1 MTAFGSDSG
10 TGIGEI
16 APALSDAQVATIT
29 GRATPRAVA
38 AGEYLYRAGDRDY
51 GFIYVESGVVDI
63 VRAPT
68 PDDPREA
75 VIVSHGPGRFL
86 GEWNMFTGQAAYL
99 NARVA
104 TSGTIHTL
112 APDTFRRLMA
122 EDVELA
128 DLIMKA
134 FVARRQVLQT
144 GAAASSVEILGSAL
158 SAGAH
163 DLRTWAARQ
172 LLVHSWFDIDDA
184 QGETLARALGVDAG
198 DLPVVVTPTAT
209 LMRATPGMV
218 AEELGLSY
226 RAVSGTVHDV
236 VVVGAGPAGLAAAV
250 YGASEGLRTLLLD
263 GMTVG
268 GQAAASSRIEN
279 YLGFP
284 AGLSGAEL
292 TTRGLF
298 QAQKFGAEVST
309 PCRVT
314 ALTSGQ
320 DQLELSLSD
329 GSLIRTRA
337 VVIATGAS
345 YRTPAVER
353 WNDFVGGGIFY
364 AATEIEARACGGGPV
379 AVIGG
384 ANSAGQASLYLAE
397 RGSSVQLIV
406 RGGDLTAGMSSY
418 LVERI
423 RSHPR
428 ITVRTSS
435 EVVGLHGETS
445 LVAISIGN
453 RQTGESKVLD
463 CRGLFCFIGAEPAT
477 GWLTEVALDDHGFIL
492 TDEQLDQDRLPA
504 AWQILARKPLPFETS
519 VPGVFAA
526 GDVRRGSMKRVAA
539 AVGEGASAIA
549 SVHRILALA

>member
-1 MTAFGSDSG
+1 VDEDS
-10 TGIGEI
+10 TGDTF
-16 APALSDAQVATIT
+16 PTLSDAQVAIVTD
-29 GRATPRAVA
+29 RATRRAVA
-38 AGEYLYRAGDRDY
+38 AGELLFKAGDRDY
-51 GFIYVESGVVDI
+51 DFIYVESGAVDI

-68 PDDPREA
+68 PDDPAEA
-75 VIVSHGPGRFL
+75 IVASHGPGRFL

-104 TSGTIHTL
+104 TSGTVHSL
-112 APDTFRRLMA
+112 DPDAFRRLMA
-122 EDVELA
+122 EEVELA
-128 DLIMKA
+128 DVIMKA
-134 FVARRQVLQT
+134 FLARRQLLRS

-163 DLRTWAARQ
+163 DLRTWAAHQ
-172 LLVHSWFDIDDA
+172 LLVHAWFDIDDA
-184 QGETLARALGVDAG
+184 PGEALARALGVTASE
-198 DLPVVVTPTAT
+198 LPVVVTPTAT
-209 LMRATPGMV
+209 LRRATPGMV

-226 RAVSGTVHDV
+226 RAPSGTVHDV
-236 VVVGAGPAGLAAAV
+236 VVVGAGPAGLAAAL
-250 YGASEGLRTLLLD
+250 YGASEGLRTVLLD
-263 GMTVG
+263 AANVG

-314 ALTSGQ
+314 SLTSGQ
-320 DQLELSLSD
+320 GQLELSLSD
-329 GSLIRTRA
+329 GSLIQTRA
-337 VVIATGAS
+337 VVVATGAA
-345 YRTPAVER
+345 YRTLAVDR
-353 WNDFVGGGIFY
+353 WNDFESAGIFY
-364 AATEIEARACGGGPV
+364 AATEIEARACAAGPV

-406 RGGDLTAGMSSY
+406 RGSDLAAGMSTY

-423 RSHPR
+423 RSHQR
-428 ITVRTSS
+428 ITVRTGS
-435 EVVGLHGETS
+435 EVVALHGEAS
-445 LVAISIGN
+445 LSAISVDN
-453 RQTGESKVLD
+453 RLSGESGVLD
-463 CRGLFCFIGAEPAT
+463 CRGLFCFIGAAPAT
-477 GWLTEVALDDHGFIL
+477 DWLTEVTLDDHGFIL
-492 TDEQLDQDRLPA
+492 TDAQLDDERLPDS
-504 AWQILARKPLPFETS
+504 WRLLTRKPFPFETS

-526 GDVRRGSMKRVAA
+526 GDVRSGSMKRVAA

-549 SVHRILALA
+549 SVHRSLVRA